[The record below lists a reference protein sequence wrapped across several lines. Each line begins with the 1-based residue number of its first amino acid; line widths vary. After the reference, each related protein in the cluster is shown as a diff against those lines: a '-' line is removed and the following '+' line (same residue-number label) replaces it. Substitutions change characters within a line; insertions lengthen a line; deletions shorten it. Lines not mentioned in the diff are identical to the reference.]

1 MSDGQDVLGA
11 LRAAHA
17 RGFHLHDGL
26 GGHAA
31 GTAAGAPA
39 TRAQVLLALPGAA
52 GPQARVLRFDDRLT
66 RGGLSQE
73 LSAAFLISRSG
84 GLTHRAGGTLALE
97 HFESGPV
104 ATWRWR
110 FDDLVLE
117 RRIRLLEG
125 HLALMATWRLLEG
138 SDVRLTVA
146 PLLVSRALHALQ
158 REDPAFRGASQG
170 IPGRVRLECAEGDA
184 PLTLWHNGV
193 FLPARSW
200 HRGLAYPI
208 ESASE
213 DGDPALAALASED
226 ACVPGWVQADLAAPG
241 AALHVVI
248 SPEEHLFR
256 TLAAEERLGSPPAR
270 SMDACLTALDAAAIQ
285 RREGWRR
292 FAMTGAEFTARQAAV
307 AHGGPGEARARDL
320 QPLLDPRHPWAAAL
334 ASRLHLALTRRDGR
348 LTLAAGADGI
358 EHGAP
363 TLRAA
368 SAFVSLRAFETARAI
383 ARGYLEYLD
392 EGLAPE
398 AFAAD
403 GRPLHGGPEASLWL
417 IHLVELLARRDAE
430 GSERFLRETAWPALE
445 GMMHHLRSGS
455 RSGVH
460 CDREGL
466 LWYGEGDAAVARA
479 DWNALWY
486 HGLVALAQLAKRTG
500 HREHAA
506 FSLAWAHELQR
517 RYVEAFWD
525 ERTQGLVLALGA
537 RGRTRGVT
545 PSALWAAALP
555 PALLA
560 PDRARALLATLE
572 RELGTARGFL
582 PRPGEGEPD
591 AAWLAPWAA
600 AHQRA
605 SSRDARSTARVRE
618 RFDRLAER
626 VDVQAMPAVTAGAL
640 LVAWIEDLDHA
651 SDPAPLAAAARG

>member
-39 TRAQVLLALPGAA
+39 TRAQVLLALPSAA
-52 GPQARVLRFDDRLT
+52 GPRARVLRFDDRLT
-66 RGGLSQE
+66 RAGMAQE
-73 LSAAFLISRSG
+73 LSAAFLISRTG
-84 GLTHRAGGTLALE
+84 GLTYRLGATQLLE

-104 ATWRWR
+104 AIWRWR
-110 FDDLVLE
+110 LDDVVLE

-125 HLALMATWRLLEG
+125 HLALMATWQLIEG
-138 SDVRLTVA
+138 ADVRLTVA
-146 PLLVSRALHALQ
+146 PLLVSRALNELQ
-158 REDPAFRGASQG
+158 REDASFRGAAQG
-170 IPGRVRLECAEGDA
+170 IPGRVRLESAEGDA

-193 FLPARSW
+193 FVPARSW

-226 ACVPGWVQADLAAPG
+226 ACVPGWVQGELASPG

-256 TLAAEERLGSPPAR
+256 TLAAEERLGAPPAR
-270 SMDACLTALDAAAIQ
+270 TMDACLTALDSAAAA
-285 RREGWRR
+285 RRDGWRR
-292 FAMTGAEFTARQAAV
+292 FALVGAEFTARQAAV
-307 AHGGPGEARARDL
+307 AHGSAGESRARDL
-320 QPLLDPRHPWAAAL
+320 QPLLDPQHPWAAAL
-334 ASRLHLALTRRDGR
+334 ATRLHLALTRREGR
-348 LTLAAGADGI
+348 LTLAAGPDGI
-358 EHGAP
+358 ERGAA

-368 SAFVSLRAFETARAI
+368 CAFVSLRAFETARAI
-383 ARGYLEYLD
+383 ARGYIEYLD

-398 AFAAD
+398 AFLPD
-403 GRPLHGGPEASLWL
+403 GRPQHGGPEASLWL

-430 GSERFLRETAWPALE
+430 GSEVFIRESAWPALE
-445 GMMHHLRSGS
+445 GMMHHLRSGA

-466 LWYGEGDAAVARA
+466 LWCGEGDAAEARS

-486 HGLVALAQLAKRTG
+486 HALVALAQLAKRTG

-517 RYVEAFWD
+517 RFVEVFWD
-525 ERTQGLVLALGA
+525 APTSGLVLSLGT
-537 RGRTRGVT
+537 RGRTRGVA
-545 PSALWAAALP
+545 PGALWAAALP
-555 PALLA
+555 PALLSA
-560 PDRARALLATLE
+560 GHARMLLVTLE
-572 RELGTARGFL
+572 RELGTPHGFT
-582 PRPGEGEPD
+582 PRPGEGAPD
-591 AAWLAPWAA
+591 PAWLAPWAA

-605 SSRDARSTARVRE
+605 HARDAASTAHVRS
-618 RFDRLAER
+618 RFERLASAL
-626 VDVQAMPAVTAGAL
+626 DVSAMPAVTAGAL
-640 LVAWIEDLDHA
+640 LVAWLEDIDHA
-651 SDPAPLAAAARG
+651 SASHGLAALARG